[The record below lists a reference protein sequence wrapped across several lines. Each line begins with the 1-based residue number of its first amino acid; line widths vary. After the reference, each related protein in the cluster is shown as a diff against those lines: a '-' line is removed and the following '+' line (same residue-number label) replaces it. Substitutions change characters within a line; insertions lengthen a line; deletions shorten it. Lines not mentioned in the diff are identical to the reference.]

1 MIRHRLM
8 EACRVHEGK
17 KYTDFRLGYGMETN
31 VWLLS
36 PADLYPV
43 SIIQGD
49 WGGKVKIWEVIV
61 SVIMR
66 GKKRVYNSQ

>member
-1 MIRHRLM
+1 M
-8 EACRVHEGK
+8 EACRVLEGK
-17 KYTDFRLGYGMETN
+17 KYTDFRLGYWMEAS

-49 WGGKVKIWEVIV
+49 WGGKVEIWEVIV
-61 SVIMR
+61 WVIMR
-66 GKKRVYNSQ
+66 GKKRVSNSE

>member
-1 MIRHRLM
+1 MIHHRLM

-17 KYTDFRLGYGMETN
+17 RYTDFRFGYWMEAH

-36 PADLYPV
+36 PADLYPL

-49 WGGKVKIWEVIV
+49 
-61 SVIMR
+61 
-66 GKKRVYNSQ
+66 